1 MTAAPEEFHG
11 AARGGV
17 RTLLRLEGLAVLLAS
32 IFFFE
37 VGHGRWSI
45 FALLFFAPDLSFVL
59 YAIDRK
65 LATAG
70 YNAMHSYLLPV
81 ALLCLGVLHPAV
93 MPYALIWT
101 AHIGFD
107 RALGYGLKYESGFGD
122 THLGR
127 LGEPP
132 TEKV

>member
-1 MTAAPEEFHG
+1 MTNAPEEFRG

-17 RTLLRLEGLAVLLAS
+17 RTLLRLEGLAVLLGS
-32 IFFFE
+32 VFFFK
-37 VGHGRWSI
+37 VRHGNWGI

-65 LATAG
+65 LATAS
-70 YNAMHSYLLPV
+70 YNAAHSYLLPV
-81 ALLCLGVLHPAV
+81 ALLCVGVLHPAV

-107 RALGYGLKYESGFGD
+107 RALGYGLKYKTGFGD
-122 THLGR
+122 THLGK
-127 LGEPP
+127 LGKIA
-132 TEKV
+132 T